1 MRRIFR
7 QLTRK
12 RNVRRML
19 SGAFLLIA
27 FAELGSHVIMDGQD
41 NSLSAELT
49 ACRLAETQSPKADC
63 PEQRR
68 QQQETK
74 NLLDEMTTHMVVL
87 NELTMPHS
95 GIMYRTP
102 DTFIF
107 DSHTLRG
114 EPVLLF
120 HPPKQA

>member
-1 MRRIFR
+1 
-7 QLTRK
+7 
-12 RNVRRML
+12 ML

-27 FAELGSHVIMDGQD
+27 FAELGSHVIMDAQGND
-41 NSLSAELT
+41 LSAELT
-49 ACRLAETQSPKADC
+49 ACRLSETQSPKADC

-102 DTFIF
+102 DSYLSH
-107 DSHTLRG
+107 SHTLSG
-114 EPVLLF
+114 EPSLPF